1 MPQQIAREDF
11 REILFGIG
19 LTLLLFMVSAYLPVA
34 GFFCSLCIPLAILFY
49 RVKLGREK
57 GAIIVAACAVVIFFL
72 FGFGID
78 MIFFAELLITGFSLA
93 EFMRQKLSV
102 EKTVGYCCA
111 VSVGSGWL
119 GMSMYSSLSD
129 KSLHD
134 LVSAYMKESLE
145 QTIQLYKEMKMPE
158 DSIFMLQ
165 QAADAIVYVLTG
177 IAPAIAVCM
186 TLTAIW
192 LTLISAKPILVR
204 FGLFYPDFG
213 RLNLWKTP
221 DHLVWA
227 VIGCGG
233 MLLIPDTFV
242 RMIALNGAIV
252 LMTIYFFGG
261 IAVVSFF
268 FEKKQFPLM
277 LRVFLYSLMTLQQI
291 FLLLVIGLGFFDM
304 WLNFRKGEAQNS
316 SED

>member
-1 MPQQIAREDF
+1 MPQIAREEMK
-11 REILFGIG
+11 EIVFGIG
-19 LTLLLFMVSAYLPVA
+19 LTLSFFLVSAYFPMA

-49 RVKLGREK
+49 RIKLGREK
-57 GAIIVAACAVVIFFL
+57 GVIIPIVCIIFMFFM

-78 MIFFAELLITGFSLA
+78 MIFFAELLIIGFSLA
-93 EFMRQKLSV
+93 EFMRQNLSV

-111 VSVGSGWL
+111 VSVSTGWL
-119 GMSMYSSLSD
+119 GMSVYSSLSD
-129 KSLHD
+129 KSLHG

-145 QTIQLYKEMKMPE
+145 QTLRLYKEMKMPE
-158 DSIFMLQ
+158 DSVFMLQ
-165 QAADAIVYVLTG
+165 QASDAIVYVLMG
-177 IAPAIAVCM
+177 ITPAIAVCM

-192 LTLISAKPILVR
+192 LTLISAKPILIKQ
-204 FGLFYPDFG
+204 GLFYPDFG
-213 RLNLWKTP
+213 HLNLWKTP

-227 VIGCGG
+227 VIGCGI
-233 MLLIPDTFV
+233 MLLIPDKFIK
-242 RMIALNGAIV
+242 MIALNGAIV

-261 IAVVSFF
+261 IAIVSFF

-277 LRVFLYSLMTLQQI
+277 LRVFLYSLMALQQI